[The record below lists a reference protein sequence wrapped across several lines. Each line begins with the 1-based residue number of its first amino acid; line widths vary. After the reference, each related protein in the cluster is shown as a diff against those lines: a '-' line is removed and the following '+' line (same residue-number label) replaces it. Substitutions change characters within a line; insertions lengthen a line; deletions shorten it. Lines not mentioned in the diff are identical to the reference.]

1 MIDATRLSMITQPT
15 QDTPMTRELTDHI
28 VNPANDKLKITV
40 EDAPGAGGACHLYSI
55 RGFDPGS
62 NLSAKSQHFLGGGDI
77 IDSVSL
83 LFQNG
88 PIAEVGVN
96 GVTHEALIAI
106 LIDRLRCF
114 QAGPYACEENGTA
127 LFHLLNAQA
136 SLHSRTLARMSR
148 GVEGTHQ
155 K

>member
-1 MIDATRLSMITQPT
+1 
-15 QDTPMTRELTDHI
+15 MTRELTDHI

-40 EDAPGAGGACHLYSI
+40 EDAPGAGGAHHFYMIS
-55 RGFDPGS
+55 GFDPRNNPSAAFIGFSDEGS
-62 NLSAKSQHFLGGGDI
+62 
-77 IDSVSL
+77 SVFPF

-88 PIAEVGVN
+88 PINEVGIN
-96 GVTHEALIAI
+96 GITHEALLAI

-127 LFHLLNAQA
+127 LFHLLHAQA
-136 SLHSRTLARMSR
+136 SLHSRTLACMSR